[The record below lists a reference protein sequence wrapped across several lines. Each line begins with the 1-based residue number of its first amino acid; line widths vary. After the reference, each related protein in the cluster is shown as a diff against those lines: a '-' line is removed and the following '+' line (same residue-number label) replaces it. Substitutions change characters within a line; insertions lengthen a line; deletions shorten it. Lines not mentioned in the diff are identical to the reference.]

1 MPNTSCINY
10 EYSPLRRPGRSILFI
25 MSYYFFYLFF
35 IIVLLITLMK
45 ASAESAEA
53 FMTIMTSCP
62 ESAEAFM
69 LIMTACRN
77 FRQAFTNTR
86 QAAGTSGKLSGSWG
100 MPIYGGG

>member
-1 MPNTSCINY
+1 
-10 EYSPLRRPGRSILFI
+10 
-25 MSYYFFYLFF
+25 
-35 IIVLLITLMK
+35 MK

-53 FMTIMTSCP
+53 SMSIMTSCP

-77 FRQAFTNTR
+77 FRQPFTNIR

-100 MPIYGGG
+100 VPIYGEGSTGKVIVVFFLTYCLTALPIVAE